1 MTFTRPFTLVDEE
14 KKTVN
19 YLKQF
24 YEKTWD
30 SYLKSVKE
38 SECSSTDT
46 SRRLEGT
53 RNATAA
59 DPAEVQQ
66 VTWALAHGLLKNGG
80 PQELEKAFGGPQ
92 AVTLSNEH
100 LEQLVDDS
108 KLPFADQNLMFSFV
122 FVPLAKVASEA
133 CAVDC
138 SIYSTEHIP
147 QCASGRYERR
157 QEWAGCKCGGADQ
170 CVVNTTALKTFDNAD
185 GKSWYK
191 ALLSE
196 YLFDTKCSTYSSSS
210 RCNDDSKCKW
220 QPAERGTEALKD
232 VVCCKHDGSTSAV
245 CPNATSS
252 EETKS
257 LGALTQTVKAKSA
270 FMKTTDFLTLTSH
283 TGEDAAEEIDMLVES
298 AAPEGLGDD
307 VQTQFGLQSLSNH
320 LVAFVK
326 AGAADATGHSWSKM
340 EDNNICQQYQGNHC
354 CPALDKDIRLS
365 STLGQPTKNT
375 FEQSIRK
382 SELMFEHCQKSCV
395 ESIERV
401 FCAGMCD
408 PNQADFLKFDPTK
421 YAYGQGAT
429 LRLSNELCS
438 TVFQACQDAK
448 DLHGRV
454 YRYKYKNEAKDDS
467 KHRMAY
473 SIFMSEELELYFV
486 NQYSQTGVSLKMN
499 IECVDSSTGNSSS
512 MLTEKY
518 LNGMEDESAPHLLDH
533 PFEFKQ
539 YCTKAYAHDAI
550 MLTVFL
556 IMLIVGMHFA
566 NFLVQHHILW
576 FPESGV
582 YILVGMFVA
591 AVLLAKDAKEAPS
604 LLNLDAELLNLLLLP
619 PIIFEAGYEL
629 KSQLHL
635 FHKNLVAILCF
646 AILGTL
652 ISTLIVG
659 LSLSAIF
666 AEISTLEALMFGSLI
681 SAVDPVATLAT
692 FAHVHVNPNLET
704 IVFGES
710 LVNDAMAIVLYR
722 TFKVALE
729 KQIQDGKA
737 VSMLAMSEFFSTCF
751 GSGFIGVMLGCCT
764 MVYFRYVSFKG
775 NTDTQALVLI
785 FAAYCSF
792 LISEACHFSGILA
805 TLVCGV
811 WCAVFTDRNLSDV
824 GDAKTHTLSKQ
835 FASLAEMTL
844 FVLAG
849 MMTCLF
855 TVSRLQV
862 QSVYT

>member
-1 MTFTRPFTLVDEE
+1 MTFTRPFELVDEE

-19 YLKQF
+19 YLEQF
-24 YEKTWD
+24 YEKTWE
-30 SYLKSVKE
+30 SYLTSVAE
-38 SECSSTDT
+38 SKCSSTDA
-46 SRRLEGT
+46 SRRPEEAGAK
-53 RNATAA
+53 NATAA
-59 DPAEVQQ
+59 NPAEVQQ
-66 VTWALAHGLLKNGG
+66 VTWALAHGLLKNDG
-80 PQELEKAFGGPQ
+80 PWELVKAFKT
-92 AVTLSNEH
+92 VTLSNEH
-100 LEQLVDDS
+100 LEELVDDS
-108 KLPFADQNLMFSFV
+108 KLPFAHQNLMFSFV
-122 FVPLAKVASEA
+122 FVPLTKIASEV

-170 CVVNTTALKTFDNAD
+170 CVVNITALKTFDNAD

-191 ALLSE
+191 TLLSE
-196 YLFDTKCSTYSSSS
+196 YLFDTKCSTYSRMS
-210 RCNDDSKCKW
+210 CHDDSKCKW
-220 QPAERGTEALKD
+220 QPAERGTSALKD
-232 VVCCKHDGSTSAV
+232 VVCCKHDGSSSAV

-252 EETKS
+252 KESDT
-257 LGALTQTVKAKSA
+257 LGALTQTSKAKSA

-283 TGEDAAEEIDMLVES
+283 KSADTAEEIDMLVKS
-298 AAPEGLGDD
+298 AAPEGLGKDA
-307 VQTQFGLQSLSNH
+307 QTQFGLQSLSNH
-320 LVAFVK
+320 LVAFVE
-326 AGAADATGHSWSKM
+326 AGGSNETGESWSKM
-340 EDNNICQQYQGNHC
+340 EDSNICQQYQGSHC

-365 STLGQPTKNT
+365 STLGQPTKET
-375 FEQSIRK
+375 FEGSVRK
-382 SELMFEHCQKSCV
+382 SKLMFEHCQESCV
-395 ESIERV
+395 QSIERI

-448 DLHGRV
+448 DLHGHV
-454 YRYKYKNEAKDDS
+454 YRYKYKNEAKHDS

-499 IECVDSSTGNSSS
+499 IECVDSSGNASS

-518 LNGMEDESAPHLLDH
+518 LNGMADESASHLLDH

-539 YCTKAYAHDAI
+539 YCTKAHAHDAI

-591 AVLLAKDAKEAPS
+591 SVLLVKDAEEAPS

-646 AILGTL
+646 AIVGTL

-659 LSLSAIF
+659 FSLSAIF
-666 AEISTLEALMFGSLI
+666 TEISMLEALMFGSLI

-737 VSMLAMSEFFSTCF
+737 VSMLAMGEFFSTCF